1 MPDSASKKKEFLT
14 FSLKFIF
21 SFSILIYIFAKV
33 APVNMILQVI
43 KKANILWLLA
53 SFSLHALGIFISAY
67 RWQIL
72 IHAQGDRVPL
82 GFLAKSYLVGN
93 FFNNFLP
100 TRFGGDIVRI
110 WDGSRYSRSLLKSS
124 AIVLVER
131 LTGVIVLLAFAFG
144 ASFYRLDMAQSIPV
158 IWVSLSIGLI
168 GLLCIMAFFSPFTN
182 TALKWI
188 PDKGPLHKIKNKI
201 LEFKNVVLV
210 YKKQKKPLLKATFWA
225 LLLQINVILHYYFAG
240 KALHLHISFFDYFIF
255 IPIILIILIIPITI
269 SGLGLREIIY
279 IEIFKFYGI
288 TQAAAVSF
296 PLVADVAFTLIIGII
311 GGIIYATRK

>member
-1 MPDSASKKKEFLT
+1 MSNSTPKKRDFLV

-33 APVNMILQVI
+33 APLDTILKVI
-43 KKANILWLLA
+43 KQANIFWLLA
-53 SFSLHALGIFISAY
+53 SFSLHFLGVLISAY

-82 GFLAKSYLVGN
+82 VFLAKSYLVGT

-131 LTGVIVLLAFAFG
+131 LTGVIVLLFFACS
-144 ASFYRLDMAQSIPV
+144 ASLYRLDMAQSIPV
-158 IWVSLSIGLI
+158 IWVSLLVGVIGLVCF
-168 GLLCIMAFFSPFTN
+168 LAFFTPLTSIMLN
-182 TALKWI
+182 WI
-188 PDKGPLHKIKNKI
+188 PDKKPLDKIKGKI
-201 LEFKNVVLV
+201 LAFREVVLV
-210 YKKQKKPLLKATFWA
+210 YKKQRKPFLKALFWA
-225 LLLQINVILHYYFAG
+225 LLLQINVIIHYYFAG
-240 KALHLHISFFDYFIF
+240 KALHLDISLFDYFIF
-255 IPIILIILIIPITI
+255 IPIILIILIIPVTI
-269 SGLGLREIIY
+269 GGLGLREIIY

-288 TQAAAVSF
+288 AQAAAVSF
-296 PLVADVAFTLIIGII
+296 PLLADLAFTLIIGII
-311 GGIIYATRK
+311 GGIIYVTRK